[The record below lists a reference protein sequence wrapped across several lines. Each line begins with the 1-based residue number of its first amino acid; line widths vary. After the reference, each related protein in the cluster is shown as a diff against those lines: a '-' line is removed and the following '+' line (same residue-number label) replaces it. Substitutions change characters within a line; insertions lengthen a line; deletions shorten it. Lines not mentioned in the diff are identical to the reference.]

1 MEHLEAALSSARA
14 NHLPCRNVF
23 GKALQGDGP
32 EIAILEHASGQFA
45 CARRND
51 HRARFGGRLEAS
63 GKIGRLSDH
72 RLLLRGSRTEEVTDH
87 DEPSGD
93 SDTRLQGDIG
103 SGFEL

>member
-1 MEHLEAALSSARA
+1 MQRLEPALSRA
-14 NHLPCRNVF
+14 GANPLPCRNVF

-72 RLLLRGSRTEEVTDH
+72 RLLLIPFPNHSEFMMYGNDVMDLTILGLLSM
-87 DEPSGD
+87 
-93 SDTRLQGDIG
+93 
-103 SGFEL
+103 